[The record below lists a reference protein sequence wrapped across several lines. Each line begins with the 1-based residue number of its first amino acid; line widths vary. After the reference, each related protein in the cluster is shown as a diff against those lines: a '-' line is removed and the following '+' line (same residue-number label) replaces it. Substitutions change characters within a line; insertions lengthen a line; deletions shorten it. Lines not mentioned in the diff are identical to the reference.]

1 MRQRRHAQKSAGEFI
16 HQRPSLDSE
25 KGGSVVVTIGV
36 VMQWGVAGIRMEGR
50 LVPGMVVVVMS
61 R

>member
-1 MRQRRHAQKSAGEFI
+1 M
-16 HQRPSLDSE
+16 
-25 KGGSVVVTIGV
+25 VVTIGV